1 MKIAIIGS
9 RNFKDKSLLDE
20 VLNSYKDKVTM
31 IVSGGAKGADTIGE
45 SWAKENNIPTQIFLP
60 KWEKFGKSAGFIRNN
75 YIIENS
81 DEIIAFWD
89 GVSKGTQ
96 HSISL
101 CKKLN
106 KNCKIILF

>member
-9 RNFKDKSLLDE
+9 RNFKDKNLLNETLD
-20 VLNSYKDKVTM
+20 SYQNQVTVV
-31 IVSGGAKGADTIGE
+31 VSGGAKGADCLGE
-45 SWAKENNIPTQIFLP
+45 EWAKENNIQTEIFLP
-60 KWEKFGKSAGFIRNN
+60 NWEKFGKSAGFIRNN

-81 DEIIAFWD
+81 DEVIAFWD
-89 GVSKGTQ
+89 GKSKGTN

-106 KNCKIILF
+106 KKYKIILF